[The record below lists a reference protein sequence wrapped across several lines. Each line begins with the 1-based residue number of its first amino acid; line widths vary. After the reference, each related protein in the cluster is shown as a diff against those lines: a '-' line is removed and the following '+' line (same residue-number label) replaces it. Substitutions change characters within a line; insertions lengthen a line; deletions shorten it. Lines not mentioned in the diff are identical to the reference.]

1 MPDMS
6 RGWIHSPAYDLAL
19 FTVSPLAGLLLVLLV
34 LHSPAGALALLAGT
48 YLVAIPHYLSTFSFW
63 MGDENRAEYLGRRV
77 AFVGVPVALVAGAGL
92 MRLFG
97 GPWLAALLTLIFLW
111 NTYHVSMQSSGILSI
126 YRHAGGGPPD
136 ERAVAQTA
144 LLALNFAVSL
154 YYVERFEAM
163 RGLFASFWP
172 GFPAGLRPLTL
183 ALAAVA
189 LARFAASL
197 VDRARKGSAPG
208 VAEGLFLVSSLVLF
222 HPYLWVRDYELA
234 TAGML
239 MGHFLQYLALVWL
252 LHRRKYAGAAGGSRA
267 QHLLAQA
274 TRRVPL
280 LLGALAAAGLVV
292 YLFGRTMRAADAFGV
307 YVWLWNGLA
316 LVHFYMDGLIWS
328 FKRPFVRQSL
338 GPYLLPAR

>member
-1 MPDMS
+1 MPGMS

-63 MGDENRAEYLGRRV
+63 MGDDNRAEYLGRRV
-77 AFVGVPVALVAGAGL
+77 AFLVVPVLIVAGAGL

-126 YRHAGGGPPD
+126 YRHAAGGPSE
-136 ERAVAQTA
+136 ERPIAQSA
-144 LLALNFAVSL
+144 LIALNFAVSL
-154 YYVERFEAM
+154 YFVERFEPM

-172 GFPAGLRPLTL
+172 GFPAGLRPLTI
-183 ALAAVA
+183 AIAAVA
-189 LARFAASL
+189 LARLAWSL
-197 VDRARKGSAPG
+197 SARARGGTGPG
-208 VAEGLFLVSSLVLF
+208 AAEGLFLASSLVLF

-252 LHRRKYAGAAGGSRA
+252 LHRRKYAGAGGGSVA
-267 QHLLAQA
+267 QLLLANA

-280 LLGALAAAGLVV
+280 LIVALAASGLVV
-292 YLFGRTMRAADAFGV
+292 YLFGRTMRAAEAFGV
-307 YVWLWNGLA
+307 YIWLWNGLA